1 MSIFSLIF
9 CLRCRGLMTAV
20 WSVRCQQQ
28 HRATSTMISL
38 SILCARCQE
47 ELHWL
52 IGKCLG
58 DSSCSFSDYFFYKTD
73 MIYLTHV
80 YFLSEVIMCAGKQ
93 SITVWN
99 SFSMPLNPARGDRWD
114 DMFMF
119 CVCVCT
125 VKKECLDHI
134 VLLIS
139 DSVTWSRVWLPVFP
153 AACRRSPWRRH
164 SFRGWLSRSCPAQG
178 CLDQ

>member
-20 WSVRCQQQ
+20 WLVRCQQQ

-58 DSSCSFSDYFFYKTD
+58 DSSCSFSDFFFYKTD